1 MDYSETI
8 PQNTGV
14 VAAVTWP
21 QAEHD
26 HRAQGS
32 LKLSPGELGVILP
45 PQFCPCTVTPELL
58 TGVLTQRFSLA
69 VQRFSQVPFH
79 LRVI

>member
-45 PQFCPCTVTPELL
+45 PSSAPAQ
-58 TGVLTQRFSLA
+58 
-69 VQRFSQVPFH
+69 
-79 LRVI
+79 

>member
-26 HRAQGS
+26 HRVQGS

-45 PQFCPCTVTPELL
+45 PSSAPAQ
-58 TGVLTQRFSLA
+58 
-69 VQRFSQVPFH
+69 
-79 LRVI
+79 